1 MKPTRWRTLICDLT
15 EECDQKDYP
24 VKQGHPIEAAEDE
37 GDNLIGDV
45 SSNLFE
51 AEGGDQAD
59 REDGDGRQFVINI
72 DRGVSYS
79 YCQYCIKSQ
88 TTQLSDF

>member
-37 GDNLIGDV
+37 GDNLIWDA

-51 AEGGDQAD
+51 AEGGDPAD
-59 REDGDGRQFVINI
+59 GEDGDGRQFVWNI
-72 DRGVSYS
+72 DRGHTVLFSR
-79 YCQYCIKSQ
+79 
-88 TTQLSDF
+88 

>member
-37 GDNLIGDV
+37 GDNLIWDA

-51 AEGGDQAD
+51 AEGGDPAD
-59 REDGDGRQFVINI
+59 GEDSDVRQFVWNI
-72 DRGVSYS
+72 DRGYHIHIANKVL
-79 YCQYCIKSQ
+79 KVR
-88 TTQLSDF
+88 QLSWVLQ

>member
-15 EECDQKDYP
+15 KECDQKDYP

-51 AEGGDQAD
+51 AEGGDPAD
-59 REDGDGRQFVINI
+59 GEDGDGRQFV
-72 DRGVSYS
+72 
-79 YCQYCIKSQ
+79 
-88 TTQLSDF
+88 